1 MEIQLKNKDVKHC
14 LIGQKCYNSKYV
26 CVDAIQEKGQ
36 KMKQLKPEEIL
47 EQTINSGVAKSEGSF
62 RKLFL
67 LGIMAGMFI
76 AFGGA
81 AANMCS
87 YYFLSNPATA
97 GIGRMISGLIFPA
110 GLVMVV
116 LAGGELF
123 TGNCMMIAGVIDG
136 KISVKGMLRNW
147 VIVYISNFIG
157 GIIIAWAFVCSG
169 LIGTGDG
176 MLEAVTVSS
185 AAAKVSLPFGQA
197 FLRGILCNILVCI
210 AVWIGTGADST
221 VGKIFGMFFPIW
233 AFVAAGYEHSVANM
247 YFVSA
252 GLFAA
257 DGGASIGLTWPAFL
271 INNLIPV
278 TLGNIAGGGIM
289 VAAVYYFALKE
300 KKNE

>member
-1 MEIQLKNKDVKHC
+1 
-14 LIGQKCYNSKYV
+14 
-26 CVDAIQEKGQ
+26 
-36 KMKQLKPEEIL
+36 MKQLKPGEIL
-47 EQTINSGVAKSEGSF
+47 EQTLNAAVLKAEGSF

-67 LGIMAGMFI
+67 LGIMAGIFI
-76 AFGGA
+76 ALGGA

-87 YYFLSNPATA
+87 YYFLSNPVTC

-123 TGNCMMIAGVIDG
+123 TGNCMMLAAVIDRRIG
-136 KISVKGMLRNW
+136 IKGLIRNW

-157 GIIIAWAFVCSG
+157 GALIAWMFVYCG

-176 MLEAVTVSS
+176 LLETVTVNS
-185 AAAKVSLPFGQA
+185 AVAKVSMPLGQA
-197 FLRGILCNILVCI
+197 FVRGILCNLLVCI

-247 YFVSA
+247 YFVTA
-252 GLFAA
+252 GLFA
-257 DGGASIGLTWPAFL
+257 DGGANEALTWSSFL
-271 INNLIPV
+271 LNNLVPV
-278 TLGNIAGGGIM
+278 TLGNIVGGGIL
-289 VAAVYYFALKE
+289 VAAIYYFALKE
-300 KKNE
+300 KKND